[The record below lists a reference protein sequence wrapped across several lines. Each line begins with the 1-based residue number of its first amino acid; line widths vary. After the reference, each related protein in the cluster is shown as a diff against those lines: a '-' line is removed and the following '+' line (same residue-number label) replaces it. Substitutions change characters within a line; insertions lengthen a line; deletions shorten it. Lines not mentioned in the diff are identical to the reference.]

1 MDKFLSRAWWAL
13 LIRGILAIV
22 FAATAVVW
30 PGITLTVLAIMFG
43 AWVLVDGVFALVSAF
58 IHRQGQWGWQILE
71 GLVGIAAGLIA
82 FIAPWTAVFAFVIL
96 IAAWLLITGGLEI
109 VQAIQ
114 LRKVLHN
121 EWLLILN
128 GILSLV
134 MAGMIVFFPG
144 ASTFAF
150 VYMLAAFAL
159 IWGVFSIV
167 LAFQAHNLRKDFR
180 HGGQNMGSMPA
191 K

>member
-144 ASTFAF
+144 VSTFALLQQNQTDQSGRSKH
-150 VYMLAAFAL
+150 V
-159 IWGVFSIV
+159 
-167 LAFQAHNLRKDFR
+167 HN
-180 HGGQNMGSMPA
+180 QNQRVNHLYSR
-191 K
+191 